1 MTYYLPQGFR
11 FAGVSAAIKK
21 KPGTKDIAVIVSDV
35 PAVAAGVYT
44 QNQVVAAP
52 VVLCRSR
59 TPLSTARAVVVN
71 SGNANACTGAR
82 GDADARRMCEVLAA
96 ALDDHAAGSAG
107 DGVNAEQALV
117 MSTGVIG
124 HFLPMEKIEAGI
136 GQAVGCLAAGER
148 AFLDAADAI
157 MTTDAA
163 RKVTTRRAELGGKVI
178 HIAGMAKGAGM
189 IGPNMATMLCC
200 VTTDAKLTAE
210 QAQRLLTS
218 AANKSFNNISV
229 EGHTSTN
236 DTMLLLANGCSGGTE
251 LTGNEEAQF
260 ADHLEAMCI
269 ELAKQIPADGEGSA
283 HLIEV
288 SVRGA
293 QNDSDARQISHA
305 VASSNL
311 VKTAVH
317 GGDPNWGRIV
327 SAAGYAGPPIETTM
341 LSLKVNGIELFA
353 AGEPVAFDAKLA
365 SASIR
370 QNHSTIIELTVGSG
384 AGTCTHW
391 TSDLG
396 VDYVRFNSEYTT

>member
-1 MTYYLPQGFR
+1 
-11 FAGVSAAIKK
+11 
-21 KPGTKDIAVIVSDV
+21 
-35 PAVAAGVYT
+35 
-44 QNQVVAAP
+44 
-52 VVLCRSR
+52 
-59 TPLSTARAVVVN
+59 
-71 SGNANACTGAR
+71 TG
-82 GDADARRMCEVLAA
+82 G
-96 ALDDHAAGSAG
+96 
-107 DGVNAEQALV
+107 
-117 MSTGVIG
+117 
-124 HFLPMEKIEAGI
+124 
-136 GQAVGCLAAGER
+136 
-148 AFLDAADAI
+148 
-157 MTTDAA
+157 
-163 RKVTTRRAELGGKVI
+163 
-178 HIAGMAKGAGM
+178 
-189 IGPNMATMLCC
+189 
-200 VTTDAKLTAE
+200 
-210 QAQRLLTS
+210 
-218 AANKSFNNISV
+218 
-229 EGHTSTN
+229 
-236 DTMLLLANGCSGGTE
+236 
-251 LTGNEEAQF
+251 EEAQF

-327 SAAGYAGPPIETTM
+327 SAAGYAGPPIETSM

-365 SASIR
+365 SDSIR
-370 QNHSTIIELTVGSG
+370 QNHSTFIELTVGSG